1 MKRHGRLDLRCF
13 RQNDVNSRAYKI
25 DFIGENSIDVGGPYR
40 DSIVNVVTEMEMGLV
55 PLLIKSPNNRNE
67 HGANRDCFVLDPTSK
82 SPTHLEMY
90 QFLGAYIAN
99 AILTKAPLPL
109 NLAPSVWKQIL
120 GLPLKLFDLDS
131 FDTYSAQVLQDLRQH
146 SKALSDEEF
155 KETVDQNFTTVLSN
169 GDVVVLCS
177 QG

>member
-1 MKRHGRLDLRCF
+1 MSERNLEGSFSSKHFASRHLSLSLAINSVIDTQLAKVVEYNQRGHCKVNRRKAQIFQDEGNVDHEGKHSIFGQIMQQMKRHGRLDLRCF
-13 RQNDVNSRAYKI
+13 RLKDVNSRAYRI

-90 QFLGAYIAN
+90 
-99 AILTKAPLPL
+99 
-109 NLAPSVWKQIL
+109 
-120 GLPLKLFDLDS
+120 
-131 FDTYSAQVLQDLRQH
+131 
-146 SKALSDEEF
+146 
-155 KETVDQNFTTVLSN
+155 
-169 GDVVVLCS
+169 
-177 QG
+177 